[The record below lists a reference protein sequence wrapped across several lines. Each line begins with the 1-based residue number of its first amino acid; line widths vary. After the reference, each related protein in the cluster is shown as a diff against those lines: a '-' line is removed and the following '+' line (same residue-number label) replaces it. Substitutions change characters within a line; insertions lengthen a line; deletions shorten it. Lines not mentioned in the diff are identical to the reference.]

1 MRFLTQ
7 LDTDMGRAAESYE
20 RIRRTLIKFFAW
32 QGLGA
37 AEDWADVVLNRVIRK
52 VDEGE
57 TLRDIPTY
65 CHGIARMV
73 LLEARKH
80 PENRAE
86 ELESVTPAKLVVRE
100 QPTTDERD
108 AWLQHCLKELP
119 AESRHLILQYYT
131 DQRRAK
137 IDNRVALADQLGIPL
152 SALRNRAQ
160 RIRARLEKCIYQH
173 LKKTPSPDIKM
184 QK

>member
-37 AEDWADVVLNRVIRK
+37 AEDWADVALNRVIRK
-52 VDEGE
+52 IDEGE
-57 TLRDIPTY
+57 TLRDIPMY
-65 CHGIARMV
+65 CHGVARMV

-86 ELESVTPAKLVVRE
+86 ELENVAPAKLIAQE
-100 QPTTDERD
+100 QPTTDDREV
-108 AWLQHCLKELP
+108 WLRNCLKELP
-119 AESRHLILQYYT
+119 PESRHLILQYYT

-137 IDNRVALADQLGIPL
+137 IDNRVTLADQLGIPL
-152 SALRNRAQ
+152 AALRNRAQ
-160 RIRARLEKCIYQH
+160 RIRARLEKCIHQH
-173 LKKTPSPDIKM
+173 LKKTETPPDIKI
-184 QK
+184 

>member
-57 TLRDIPTY
+57 MLRDIPTY

-80 PENRAE
+80 PESRAE
-86 ELESVTPAKLVVRE
+86 ELESVTPAKLIAQERPVA
-100 QPTTDERD
+100 DERE
-108 AWLQHCLKELP
+108 AYLQRCLKELP
-119 AESRHLILQYYT
+119 AESRHLILQYYA

-137 IDNRVALADQLGIPL
+137 IDNRVILAEQLGIPL
-152 SALRNRAQ
+152 NALRNRAQ
-160 RIRARLEKCIYQH
+160 RIRDRLEKCIHQQ
-173 LKKTPSPDIKM
+173 LAMPKKNDAPPT
-184 QK
+184 